1 VRGAVGKTGRT
12 TADHLRWDAVQA
24 KVPVRE
30 NGFTG
35 TGLVGLVAPVP
46 ATQQPHTIDFS
57 ADEPME
63 EDLT

>member
-1 VRGAVGKTGRT
+1 
-12 TADHLRWDAVQA
+12 LRWDAVQA